1 MTPIFFNNQYE
12 FRKWLNDNHKKQTE
26 LLVGYYKVGSGKQNM
41 TWSESVDQAICYGWI
56 DGVRKSIDKDSYCI
70 RFTPRKPKSNWSE
83 INIKKVEELTKKG
96 LMQPSGIESFNNRLQ
111 NNSGVY
117 SYENK
122 YEKLSADFEKIFKT
136 NKKAWSFFELQSP
149 SYKKT
154 FSHWVMSAKQETTR
168 VNRLNKLI
176 KQSELKQK
184 LF

>member
-1 MTPIFFNNQYE
+1 MTPVFFNNQLE
-12 FRKWLNDNHKKQTE
+12 FRKWLENNHEKEKE

-56 DGVRKSIDKDSYCI
+56 DGVRKSIDKNSYCI

-83 INIKKVEELTKKG
+83 INIKKVEELTKQG
-96 LMQPSGIESFNNRLQ
+96 LMHPSGIAIFNIRLQ
-111 NNSGVY
+111 NHSGVY
-117 SYENK
+117 SYENRP
-122 YEKLSADFEKIFKT
+122 EILSDDFEKIFKA
-136 NKKAWSFFELQSP
+136 NKKAWSFFELQSS

-154 FSHWVMSAKQETTR
+154 FSHWVMSAKQESTKI
-168 VNRLNKLI
+168 NRLNKLI